1 MMYMYLF
8 DQKKKNI
15 TILVRIL
22 FTWLV
27 ISKFKMFTKEGE
39 KGGGVSEYYVCGT
52 SSTMAMGLTK
62 LVGLASISEDFS
74 TTEGSVNIDS

>member
-1 MMYMYLF
+1 MYLF
-8 DQKKKNI
+8 DKKDQNI
-15 TILVRIL
+15 TIFVRVL

-27 ISKFKMFTKEGE
+27 ISKFKMFTKERE
-39 KGGGVSEYYVCGT
+39 RERGVSEYYVCGT

-74 TTEGSVNIDS
+74 TTEGSVNMDS

>member
-8 DQKKKNI
+8 DKKDQNI
-15 TILVRIL
+15 TILVRVL

-27 ISKFKMFTKEGE
+27 ISKFNVYERE
-39 KGGGVSEYYVCGT
+39 REGGGVSEYYVCGT

-74 TTEGSVNIDS
+74 TTEGSVNMDS